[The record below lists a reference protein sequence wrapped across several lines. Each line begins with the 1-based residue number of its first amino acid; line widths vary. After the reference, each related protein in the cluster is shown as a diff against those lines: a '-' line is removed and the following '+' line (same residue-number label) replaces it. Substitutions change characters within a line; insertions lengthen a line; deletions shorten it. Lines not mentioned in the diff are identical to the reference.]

1 MSDEEEEEDELEAI
15 DEDVVELTGE
25 EIEGL
30 EDGMFMVAEDT
41 PSEWTDMQ
49 SEAPEPEQKEY
60 DPS

>member
-1 MSDEEEEEDELEAI
+1 MEGGGQEKPEKMSDEEEEEDELEAI

-41 PSEWTDMQ
+41 PSEWTDM
-49 SEAPEPEQKEY
+49 
-60 DPS
+60 